1 MGEDLGVLKPIFQS
15 VIPVKIIAR
24 SARVLYLSYGFFYA
38 SSKGFESTI
47 LSEGDNLYSGA
58 LEIRW

>member
-24 SARVLYLSYGFFYA
+24 YARVLYLLYGYFDA
-38 SSKGFESTI
+38 SGKGFESTI